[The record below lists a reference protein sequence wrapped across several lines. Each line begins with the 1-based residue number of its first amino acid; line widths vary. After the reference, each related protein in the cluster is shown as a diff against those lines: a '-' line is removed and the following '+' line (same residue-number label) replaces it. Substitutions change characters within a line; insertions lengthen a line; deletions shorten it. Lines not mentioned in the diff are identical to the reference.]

1 MIIGE
6 QSGRIHWS
14 VTPEAKGTY
23 RIKVV
28 AQDNK
33 GGFAAQDFEL
43 SI

>member
-1 MIIGE
+1 
-6 QSGRIHWS
+6 
-14 VTPEAKGTY
+14 VTTEAKGSH

-43 SI
+43 SISAPAKTS